1 MSDPTDSLRDL
12 VAANRILAREGVVD
26 GFGHA
31 SIRHPEQP
39 GRFIL
44 SRSRAPELVALDD
57 LMVFEPDGS
66 PLDQQGRLMY
76 AERFIHAALYETRPD
91 VGAVIHNHSHA
102 VIPFSVTDL
111 PLRPMIHLAGSI
123 GDRPPV
129 WDIRTKFGD
138 TDMLVVTLEQGRDL
152 AAAVGGGRVALMRGH
167 GCVIAGATIR
177 EAVMIAIYLQIN
189 AALQMEA
196 MRLGEPRYLTPGEVA
211 LTGKLAPL
219 GVDRAWEYWR
229 RRAGADDL

>member
-1 MSDPTDSLRDL
+1 MSDCAHALRDL

-44 SRSRAPELVALDD
+44 SRSRAPELVAMDD
-57 LMVFEPDGS
+57 LMVFEPDGA
-66 PLDQQGRLMY
+66 PVDPQGRALY
-76 AERFIHAALYETRPD
+76 AERFIHAALYEARPD

-102 VIPFSVTDL
+102 VIPFSVTDV

-129 WDIRTKFGD
+129 WDIRTRFGD
-138 TDMLVVTLEQGRDL
+138 TDMLVVTMEQGRDL
-152 AAAVGGGRVALMRGH
+152 ASTVGAGRVALMRGH
-167 GCVIAGATIR
+167 GCVVAGATIR

-196 MRLGEPRYLTPGEVA
+196 MRLGEPRFLTPGEVA

-229 RRAGADDL
+229 RRAGAEDL